1 MTTAETISRPTIR
14 QTQCFIGGEWIPAQ
28 SGKTFDTHH
37 PATGEVIAA
46 VAEGDVGDVDAAVE
60 AARKAFDDHAQPERK
75 RLLLRVWLNALD
87 PRPMAPEFA
96 NQLNTGERGA
106 VTLRQ

>member
-1 MTTAETISRPTIR
+1 MEAV
-14 QTQCFIGGEWIPAQ
+14 
-28 SGKTFDTHH
+28 
-37 PATGEVIAA
+37 ATGWSLGAPRSSIREGLLADLYIAELSLRDEFQLPMTFQA
-46 VAEGDVGDVDAAVE
+46 GDIQILNSRVTFH
-60 AARKAFDDHAQPERK
+60 ARKAFDDHAQPERK
-75 RLLLRVWLNALD
+75 RLLLRVWLNARN